1 MIEAE
6 HPVLSVRRQ
15 CDLLGLARSGL
26 YYEPQGESAENL
38 ALMRLLDEAYTAW
51 PFYGVRK
58 MTAHLEREGQAVNV
72 KRVRRLMRLMGLET
86 IYPRKRLSV
95 PGEGHKRYPYLLRGV
110 EIVRPDQVWSA
121 DITYIRL
128 RRGFLYLAAI
138 LDWYSRYVLSWTL
151 SSSLDAAFCVW
162 ALEEALARGRPEVFN
177 TDQGARVYERGVHG
191 DPGFAG
197 DRDQHGRAR
206 AGVRQHLLG
215 ATVADGEVRGG
226 LSEGLRRPP
235 RGARG
240 TSGVLPV
247 LRRAAATSGAQVPY
261 TGGGVRGA
269 GRRRTGPRGGADGCW
284 NSSRPTGSFR
294 SSNRWTVRLS

>member
-15 CDLLGLARSGL
+15 CDLLALARSGL
-26 YYEPQGESAENL
+26 YYEPQGESPENL
-38 ALMRLLDEAYTAW
+38 ALMHLLDEAYTAW

-58 MTAHLEREGQAVNV
+58 MTAHLAREGQAVNV
-72 KRVRRLMRLMGLET
+72 KRVRRLMRLMGLEA

-177 TDQGARVYERGVHG
+177 TDQGVQFTSEGFTGILESRGIAISMDGRGRVFDNIFSERLWRTVKYEEVYLKDYADPREAR
-191 DPGFAG
+191 
-197 DRDQHGRAR
+197 
-206 AGVRQHLLG
+206 
-215 ATVADGEVRGG
+215 
-226 LSEGLRRPP
+226 EGLRAYFRFYNEQRPHQALDYRTP
-235 RGARG
+235 AEVYEGRAGGERD
-240 TSGVLPV
+240 
-247 LRRAAATSGAQVPY
+247 RAAARTVAGTPVALRAPSVP
-261 TGGGVRGA
+261 A
-269 GRRRTGPRGGADGCW
+269 
-284 NSSRPTGSFR
+284 
-294 SSNRWTVRLS
+294 TVGL

>member
-15 CDLLGLARSGL
+15 CDLLALARSGL
-26 YYEPQGESAENL
+26 YYEPQGESPENL

-58 MTAHLEREGQAVNV
+58 MTAHLAREGQVVNV
-72 KRVRRLMRLMGLET
+72 KRVRRLMRLMGLEA

-95 PGEGHKRYPYLLRGV
+95 PGEGHKRYPYLLRGL

-177 TDQGARVYERGVHG
+177 TDQGVQFTSEGFTGILESRGIAISMDGRGRVFDNIFSERLWRTVKYEEVYLKDYADPREAR
-191 DPGFAG
+191 
-197 DRDQHGRAR
+197 
-206 AGVRQHLLG
+206 
-215 ATVADGEVRGG
+215 
-226 LSEGLRRPP
+226 EGLRAYFRFYDEQRPHQALDYRTP
-235 RGARG
+235 AEVYEGRAGGERD
-240 TSGVLPV
+240 
-247 LRRAAATSGAQVPY
+247 RAAARTVAGTPVALRAPSVP
-261 TGGGVRGA
+261 A
-269 GRRRTGPRGGADGCW
+269 
-284 NSSRPTGSFR
+284 
-294 SSNRWTVRLS
+294 TVGL

>member
-15 CDLLGLARSGL
+15 CDLVGLTRSGL
-26 YYEPQGESAENL
+26 YYEPQGESPENL

-58 MTAHLEREGQAVNV
+58 MTAHLAREGQAVNV
-72 KRVRRLMRLMGLET
+72 KRVRRLMRLMGLEA

-95 PGEGHKRYPYLLRGV
+95 PGEGHKRYAYLLRGV

-162 ALEEALARGRPEVFN
+162 ALEEALTRGRPEVFN
-177 TDQGARVYERGVHG
+177 TDQGVQFTSEGFTGILESRGIAISMDGRGRVFDNIFSERLWRTVKYEEVYLKDYA
-191 DPGFAG
+191 DPREA
-197 DRDQHGRAR
+197 
-206 AGVRQHLLG
+206 
-215 ATVADGEVRGG
+215 RGG
-226 LSEGLRRPP
+226 LRAYFRFYNEQRPHQALKYRTPAEVYEGRAGGERD
-235 RGARG
+235 
-240 TSGVLPV
+240 
-247 LRRAAATSGAQVPY
+247 RAAARTVAGTPVALRAPSVP
-261 TGGGVRGA
+261 A
-269 GRRRTGPRGGADGCW
+269 
-284 NSSRPTGSFR
+284 
-294 SSNRWTVRLS
+294 TVGL

>member
-15 CDLLGLARSGL
+15 CDLLALARSGL
-26 YYEPQGESAENL
+26 YYEPQGASPENL

-72 KRVRRLMRLMGLET
+72 KRVRRLMRLMGLEA

-138 LDWYSRYVLSWTL
+138 LDWYSRYVLSWAL

-177 TDQGARVYERGVHG
+177 TDQGVQFTSEGFTGILESRGIAISMDGRGRVFDNIFSERLWRTVKYEEVYLQDYADGI
-191 DPGFAG
+191 A
-197 DRDQHGRAR
+197 AR
-206 AGVRQHLLG
+206 AGLVRYFRFYNTQRRHQSLDKRTPEAVYLG
-215 ATVADGEVRGG
+215 A
-226 LSEGLRRPP
+226 
-235 RGARG
+235 
-240 TSGVLPV
+240 
-247 LRRAAATSGAQVPY
+247 
-261 TGGGVRGA
+261 
-269 GRRRTGPRGGADGCW
+269 
-284 NSSRPTGSFR
+284 
-294 SSNRWTVRLS
+294 

>member
-1 MIEAE
+1 MIEVE

-15 CDLLGLARSGL
+15 CDLLALARSGL
-26 YYEPQGESAENL
+26 YYEPHGESPENL

-58 MTAHLEREGQAVNV
+58 MTAHLAREGQAVNV
-72 KRVRRLMRLMGLET
+72 KRVRRLMRLMGLEA

-151 SSSLDAAFCVW
+151 SSSLDAAFCVG

-177 TDQGARVYERGVHG
+177 SDQGVQFTSEGFTRILESRGIAISMDGRGRVFDNIFSERLWRTVKYEEVYLKDYADPREAR
-191 DPGFAG
+191 
-197 DRDQHGRAR
+197 
-206 AGVRQHLLG
+206 
-215 ATVADGEVRGG
+215 
-226 LSEGLRRPP
+226 EGLRAYFRFYDEQRPHQALKYRTP
-235 RGARG
+235 AEVYEGRAGGERD
-240 TSGVLPV
+240 
-247 LRRAAATSGAQVPY
+247 RAAARTVAGTPVALRAPSVP
-261 TGGGVRGA
+261 A
-269 GRRRTGPRGGADGCW
+269 
-284 NSSRPTGSFR
+284 
-294 SSNRWTVRLS
+294 TVGL